1 MISALPVA
9 YKSCG
14 VLFGS
19 VPYNKIEGTLVFHEF
34 TTPLADEP
42 DSGLSP
48 QALVTLAM
56 PL

>member
-48 QALVTLAM
+48 QALAILAM